1 MTQSF
6 APIARRGLLVGAGV
20 ALAAPAVLRAAD
32 SRPEP
37 ETVAVETAEGRV
49 RGARKESVNVFLG
62 VPYGASVSGAN
73 RFKPARPAAPWAGVR
88 DALALGTPSLQSPK
102 TVYGL
107 NEPGPGEDCL
117 VLNVWAPA
125 SGGGGKPV
133 MFYCHGGGFTTGS
146 AGSTAQ
152 DGSNL
157 AREHDVVVVA
167 TNHRLG
173 LLGYLY
179 LGELG
184 GAEYAGSGNQGLSD
198 IVLGLKWV
206 RRNIAAFGGDPDNV
220 MIFGESGGGAKSSC
234 LYAMPSTAPLFAKA
248 AIQSGPAVRIGAPE
262 TAAKTTR
269 LFLDKLGLEPADW
282 RRLLE
287 IPAPTLLAAQAALKP
302 EGRRLGLHGIADFTA
317 GGYGPILDGDLLP
330 RHPFDPD
337 APPVAR
343 DKPLIVGWLD
353 REAAFFAWTDHDADA
368 FRLTDEDLRKRLAP
382 FAPDAAAID
391 RIVAAYRSDRPGADP
406 SDLWLAVDSERI
418 MGAGSIAIAERKAAQ
433 GGAPVYY
440 YNLAYRTNR
449 KMDGT
454 DRELG
459 AMHAIDI
466 PLVFDNAGPTTTL
479 AGSRPDRI
487 QAARN
492 MSALWCSFARSGRP
506 EAPGQPAWPAYTLAE
521 RAAMVIDAECRVVN
535 DRFGAERELWRSL
548 DSTA

>member
-1 MTQSF
+1 MIQSS
-6 APIARRGLLVGAGV
+6 AAIARRGLLAGLAG
-20 ALAAPAVLRAAD
+20 ALAAPAVLRAAEAK
-32 SRPEP
+32 PEP
-37 ETVAVETAEGRV
+37 VTVETAEGRL
-49 RGARKESVNVFLG
+49 RGARVGGVNVFLG

-73 RFKPARPAAPWAGVR
+73 RFKPARSAEPWAGVR

-107 NEPGPGEDCL
+107 NEPAPGEDCL

-152 DGSNL
+152 DGSNI

-184 GAEYAGSGNQGLSD
+184 GVEYAGSGNQGLSD
-198 IVLGLKWV
+198 IVLGLNWV
-206 RRNIAAFGGDPDNV
+206 RRNITAFGGDPGNV

-248 AIQSGPAVRIGAPE
+248 AIQSGPAVRIGSPE

-269 LFLDKLGLEPADW
+269 LFLEKLGLEPADW
-282 RRLLE
+282 RKLLE
-287 IPAPTLLAAQAALKP
+287 VPGPKLLEAQSELKP
-302 EGRRLGLHGIADFTA
+302 EGRLMGLHGIADFTA

-353 REAAFFAWTDHDADA
+353 REAAFFAWTDHDVDA
-368 FRLTDEDLRKRLAP
+368 FRLNAEGLRKRLAAL
-382 FAPDAAAID
+382 APRPAEVD
-391 RIVAAYRSDRPGADP
+391 RIIEAYRSDRPGADP

-440 YNLAYRTNR
+440 YNLAYKTNR

-454 DRELG
+454 DQELG

-479 AGSRPDRI
+479 AGSRPDRLE
-487 QAARN
+487 AARN
-492 MSALWCSFARSGRP
+492 MSALWTSFARSSRP
-506 EAPGQPAWPAYTLAE
+506 SAPGQPAWPAYTLAE
-521 RAAMVIDAECRVVN
+521 RATMVIDAECSVVD
-535 DRFGAERELWRSL
+535 DRYGAERKLWRAL
-548 DSTA
+548 DQTA